1 MVAHNRHVAA
11 YVFVAQFVPLGAARL
26 ARSNAI
32 SKALSVNIMIRL
44 CASVCALIN
53 ISFCMMCFVTLSGI
67 VANCRVSASLTIKC
81 STKLL

>member
-44 CASVCALIN
+44 CASVC
-53 ISFCMMCFVTLSGI
+53 
-67 VANCRVSASLTIKC
+67 VANQYFILYDVFCYVVRHRC
-81 STKLL
+81 KLSRFSFADN